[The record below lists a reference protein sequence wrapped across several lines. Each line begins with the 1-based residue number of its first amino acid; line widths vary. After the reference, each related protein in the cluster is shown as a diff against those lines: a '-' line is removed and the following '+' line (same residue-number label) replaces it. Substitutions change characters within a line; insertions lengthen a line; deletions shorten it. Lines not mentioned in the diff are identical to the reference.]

1 MNRYTEEELGEALR
15 AITSMI
21 SKCEKVLPKL
31 AAGTSQYTL
40 LVRRIEALRIAESLI
55 RDAGSASNGNRE

>member
-1 MNRYTEEELGEALR
+1 VNRYTEEELGEALR

-21 SKCEKVLPKL
+21 SKCEKALPKL
-31 AAGTSQYTL
+31 AAGTSQHTL